1 MQKNRKWIIP
11 VIVAIASLIFAAFI
25 YFETTRPQSQLEQ
38 VKDKLDTTE
47 KRWQEANKLVDEKAN
62 RGENIDTLKRM
73 LQIAR
78 ELYLDAENKW
88 MHGDYDGA
96 RTSVDESYEI
106 TVSAM
111 EEIPPPVPRFFV
123 LTLIMVGIIVLFAG
137 IYRFWPRVPSQYRR
151 ELEHMIIEIDKK
163 NEKLLKPRERKRKV
177 KK

>member
-11 VIVAIASLIFAAFI
+11 VLVAIASLIFAAFI

-47 KRWQEANKLVDEKAN
+47 KRWQEANKLVEEKEN
-62 RGENIDTLKRM
+62 RGENIDKLKKM
-73 LQIAR
+73 LQKAR

-88 MHGDYDGA
+88 MHGDYDEA

-111 EEIPPPVPRFFV
+111 EEIIPVPMPPYIVSILVAVIFVVVTTIVIILQKRRVKFVYGRSAGFKSFCSKNTTFFN
-123 LTLIMVGIIVLFAG
+123 L
-137 IYRFWPRVPSQYRR
+137 Y
-151 ELEHMIIEIDKK
+151 
-163 NEKLLKPRERKRKV
+163 KL
-177 KK
+177 